1 MEALVDSLDAQG
13 AALEA
18 LVDSLDAQGAAFLG
32 AALVGTGREEAA
44 LEVEV
49 VFLGVTAELDM
60 VF

>member
-1 MEALVDSLDAQG
+1 MPVVPQAPWQYWLAAEAVFLGV
-13 AALEA
+13 
-18 LVDSLDAQGAAFLG
+18 AFLG

-60 VF
+60 IF